1 MTRNLLIVSAL
12 AELAAGLALIAAP
25 SMSVSMLLGASLD
38 TVGGLAAARVAGAAL
53 LSLAL
58 ACWLARHDGQSR
70 AGRAVIAAMLVYDL
84 AVIAVL
90 AHARTGLDVSGALF
104 WPAVGLHTAMAVW
117 CSASLR
123 SVSPSSAAPARG

>member
-1 MTRNLLIVSAL
+1 MTRILLIVSAL
-12 AELAAGLALIAAP
+12 AEFVAGAALVAAP
-25 SMSVSMLLGASLD
+25 SVSTSALLGASLD
-38 TVGGLAAARVAGAAL
+38 TAAGLAAARVAGAAL

-84 AVIAVL
+84 AVVAVL
-90 AHARTGLDVSGALF
+90 AHARTGLDVTGILF
-104 WPAVGLHTAMAVW
+104 WPAIGLHTAMAVW

-123 SVSPSSAAPARG
+123 SVNPSNAAPARG